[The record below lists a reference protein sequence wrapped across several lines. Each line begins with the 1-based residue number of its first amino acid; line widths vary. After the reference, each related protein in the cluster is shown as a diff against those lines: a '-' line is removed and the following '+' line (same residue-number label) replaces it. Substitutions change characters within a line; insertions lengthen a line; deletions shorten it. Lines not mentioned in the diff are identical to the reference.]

1 MNEIN
6 AYYGGQGICWVEKPI
21 KRSGLR
27 SLVCEDIT
35 LESAKEKQQVLGRF
49 LKSVE
54 RRALRIAEIALG
66 DREEALDVLQDAMMK
81 LVQSYAHKSEDEWT
95 PLFYRI
101 LQNKIRDHQR
111 KKAVR
116 SKVQGWFGMGRNRD
130 EEEAVMGPEDY
141 QDEAARTPEQQM
153 VQVTSIEALE
163 QALDILPARQQ
174 QAFLLRVWE
183 GLDVKQT
190 AQAMSISEG
199 SVKTHFS
206 RAVHSLRE
214 TLGEYWP

>member
-1 MNEIN
+1 MDTVN
-6 AYYGGQGICWVEKPI
+6 AYYSHQGLLN
-21 KRSGLR
+21 G
-27 SLVCEDIT
+27 EDLI
-35 LESAKEKQQVLGRF
+35 LESAKDKQRALDRF

-81 LVQSYAHKSEDEWT
+81 LVQSYSDKTEEEWT

-101 LQNKIRDHQR
+101 LQNKIRDCQR
-111 KKAVR
+111 KRVVR
-116 SKVQGWFGMGRNRD
+116 SKVQGWFGIGRNRD
-130 EEEAVMGPEDY
+130 DEEVQMSAEHY
-141 QDEAARTPEQQM
+141 QDEKTLTPEQQM
-153 VQVTSIEALE
+153 MQVSSIDALE
-163 QALDILPARQQ
+163 KALEILPARQQ
-174 QAFLLRVWE
+174 QTFLLRVWE
-183 GLDVKQT
+183 GLDVRQT
-190 AQAMSISEG
+190 AQAMSVSEG